1 MSDAEHDDSRDCV
14 KVLEALSL
22 GLRPAELSAEQRDRM
37 RSRVLAGLR
46 DAAPAGTATYRA
58 TSSVIASA
66 MATARST
73 STPWLDLAP
82 GLQACML
89 EVDEA
94 AGRQT
99 ILLRVQPGGEIPQ
112 HRHAQNEEFIVL
124 EGECCIGAHRL
135 RAGDVHAAGAG
146 SWHERT
152 TTDVGALVLLRGEY
166 PAPVSLA

>member
-1 MSDAEHDDSRDCV
+1 MSDGQHEDSRDCAA
-14 KVLEALSL
+14 VLEALSL
-22 GLRPAELSAEQRDRM
+22 GLRPTELPAAQRDRM

-58 TSSVIASA
+58 TATALASA
-66 MATARST
+66 MTVARST

-112 HRHAQNEEFIVL
+112 HRHGQNEEFIVL

-135 RAGDVHAAGAG
+135 RAGDVHAASPG

-152 TTDVGALVLLRGEY
+152 TTDVGALVMMRGEY
-166 PAPVSLA
+166 PAPVSLT